1 MPCLDY
7 NIMKYVKLYG
17 EHLGAADVV
26 RKYCGCKN
34 AVAECTEKMTTINII
49 LHWSKMIHYNT
60 AGYTQAPKEQ
70 STGDSKVH
78 V

>member
-7 NIMKYVKLYG
+7 NIMKC
-17 EHLGAADVV
+17 VV
-26 RKYCGCKN
+26 RKYCGCNN
-34 AVAECTEKMTTINII
+34 AVAECTEKMITINII
-49 LHWSKMIHYNT
+49 LHWSKMIYYNT

-70 STGDSKVH
+70 SKGDSKVH